1 MTLRPL
7 TLIGI
12 ILSLV
17 TGVALGVLFYVETR
31 PATKS
36 PAADT
41 INAALAEVAAKYVE
55 EISEEELVELAIDGM
70 MSGLD
75 DHSDYLDPI
84 AYESLETQTTGRFG
98 GIGIELGE
106 IDGQFIVVAPMDDTP
121 AARAGIKAGDQII
134 KINDDEITG
143 RKMRYIVERLRGEPG
158 SSVALTVLRETDE
171 LGEEFDGEDDQN
183 EVFEEIDFDLTR
195 AAIRIASVRSRML
208 SPGIGYVRISQFQ
221 VNTGPDVAA
230 HIEELEDEAGSD
242 LRGLVIDLRNNP
254 GGTLQSSV
262 EVADHFLDKGTIV
275 STAGRLPSAAAQY
288 AATRGDIL
296 EDRPIVVLIIG
307 GSASASE
314 IVAASL
320 KDHEPATLLG
330 TRSFG
335 KGSVQSVV
343 PLDDAQAL
351 KLTTAYY
358 YSPDGHTIHGKGIEP
373 HHTFEG
379 DEEELLDEAVQ
390 FINSLNPDELQA
402 RLP

>member
-1 MTLRPL
+1 MR
-7 TLIGI
+7 I

-307 GSASASE
+307 GSASAS
-314 IVAASL
+314 
-320 KDHEPATLLG
+320 
-330 TRSFG
+330 
-335 KGSVQSVV
+335 
-343 PLDDAQAL
+343 
-351 KLTTAYY
+351 
-358 YSPDGHTIHGKGIEP
+358 
-373 HHTFEG
+373 
-379 DEEELLDEAVQ
+379 
-390 FINSLNPDELQA
+390 
-402 RLP
+402 